1 MSVTPA
7 QLESQLSF
15 LLGHGYKGATLRQA
29 LTSPPARKTIAV
41 TFDDGFRSTYE
52 HGYPVLRRLGV
63 PATIFAV
70 TGFVGAQHPMHWPGI
85 DQFLGTRHEREL
97 TPVSWDELRELQA
110 SGWEIGSHTC
120 SHPHLTRCD
129 DASLQ
134 RELQESRA
142 TCEQEVG
149 QPCRSLA
156 YPFGDLDARV
166 ERAAADAG
174 YAAACALPDRFGRPA
189 PLAWPRIGVWRRDT
203 QVLFRIK
210 VSPMFR
216 ALRRSPAW
224 NAVVSGRH
232 QLEQSRAGT
241 DTIKSGAR

>member
-15 LLGHGYKGATLRQA
+15 LLRHGYQAATLRQA
-29 LTSPPARKTIAV
+29 LTSPPAPKTVAV

-52 HGYPVLRRLGV
+52 HGYRVLRRLGV
-63 PATIFAV
+63 PATIFVV
-70 TGFVGAQHPMHWPGI
+70 TEFVGAHRPMHWPGI
-85 DQFLGTRHEREL
+85 DQFLGTSHEREL
-97 TPVSWDELRELQA
+97 TPASWEELRELQA

-129 DASLQ
+129 DSSLH
-134 RELQESRA
+134 RELQGSRT
-142 TCEQEVG
+142 TCERELG
-149 QPCRSLA
+149 LPCRSLA
-156 YPFGDLDARV
+156 YPFGDVDSRV

-174 YAAACALPDRFGRPA
+174 YAAACALPDRLGGAA

-203 QVLFRIK
+203 PVLFRIK
-210 VSPMFR
+210 VSPVFR

-224 NAVVSGRH
+224 NAVVAGRR
-232 QLEQSRAGT
+232 QLGQSRTRT